1 MTETSATAP
10 TFQGYGAKAYRAYVL
25 FVLVI
30 IYTFNFIDRLLIS
43 IVQEPIKAEFG
54 VSNFQLGLLGG
65 PVFAILYT
73 LLGIP
78 IARFAE
84 RANRITIVSIG
95 AALWSVMTAAC
106 GMAGNFVQLA
116 LCRLGVGIGEA
127 ACVPPSQSAI
137 ADYFPADRRASAL
150 AIFSL
155 GIPIGSAMAYVGGGW
170 LVSNFD
176 WRTAFL
182 LLGAPGIAAA
192 LLLKLTVRE
201 PPRAVSQLKPP
212 SFSETLKSLSRKA
225 SFWHIAF
232 GGALISFVGY
242 GSSQFLVSHLV
253 RNYDLGATIQ
263 EEYAHAAYAMGLV
276 AGISTAIGTFLG
288 GHLADRLA
296 PKHTHVNSWLPAL
309 GVAIAIPFYIL
320 SFYQTEFIWAFAFL
334 MVAPIFHYM
343 YLGPMY
349 AVTMGVST
357 PLQRATAVAILI
369 LIVNLIGYGL
379 GPPTVGALNDMFAA
393 NVLGDVSSGA
403 LTLAEC
409 NPLTMD
415 SVNAASC
422 ATAQGLGLKYA
433 LGCTIFVLGWAAL
446 HFLLAGRTLVK
457 DRVS

>member
-1 MTETSATAP
+1 MSEASATPA
-10 TFQGYGAKAYRAYVL
+10 FQGYGTKAYRAYVL
-25 FVLVI
+25 LVLVI

-78 IARFAE
+78 IARMAE
-84 RANRITIVSIG
+84 RSNRITIVSIG
-95 AALWSVMTAAC
+95 AAIWSVMTALC
-106 GMAGNFVQLA
+106 GMSANFVQLA

-170 LVSNFD
+170 LVAHFD

-192 LLLKLTVRE
+192 LLLKLTVKE
-201 PPRAVSQLKPP
+201 PPRATSQAKPP
-212 SFSETLKSLSRKA
+212 SFGETLKALSKKA

-276 AGISTAIGTFLG
+276 AGVSTALGTFLG
-288 GHLADRLA
+288 GFLSDRLA
-296 PKHTHVNSWLPAL
+296 PKHTHVHSWLPAL
-309 GVAIAIPFYIL
+309 GVALAIPFYIL

-369 LIVNLIGYGL
+369 LIVNLVGYGL
-379 GPPTVGALNDMFAA
+379 GPPTVGALNDMFAS
-393 NVLGDVSSGA
+393 NILRDVSS
-403 LTLAEC
+403 
-409 NPLTMD
+409 
-415 SVNAASC
+415 
-422 ATAQGLGLKYA
+422 
-433 LGCTIFVLGWAAL
+433 
-446 HFLLAGRTLVK
+446 
-457 DRVS
+457 

>member
-1 MTETSATAP
+1 MTDAAAP
-10 TFQGYGAKAYRAYVL
+10 SFQGFGTKAYRAYVL

-43 IVQEPIKAEFG
+43 IVQEPIKEEFG
-54 VSNFQLGLLGG
+54 VSNFELGLLGG

-78 IARFAE
+78 IARYAE

-155 GIPIGSAMAYVGGGW
+155 GIPIGSALAYVGGGW
-170 LVSNFD
+170 LVSHYS
-176 WRTAFL
+176 WREAFL

-192 LLLKLTVRE
+192 VLLKLTVRE
-201 PPRAVSQLKPP
+201 PPRATAQTKPP
-212 SFSETLKSLSRKA
+212 SFGETLKALSKKA
-225 SFWHIAF
+225 SFWNVAF

-242 GSSQFLVSHLV
+242 GSSQFLVSHIV
-253 RNYDLGATIQ
+253 RNYAVSG
-263 EEYAHAAYAMGLV
+263 EHAAYAMGAV
-276 AGISTAIGTFLG
+276 AGISTAAGTFLG
-288 GHLADRLA
+288 GFLADRLA
-296 PKHTHVNSWLPAL
+296 PKHRHVLSWLPAL
-309 GVAIAIPFYIL
+309 GVAAAIPFYIL
-320 SFYQTEFIWAFAFL
+320 SFVQTEFIWAFAFL
-334 MVAPIFHYM
+334 MIAPIFHYM

-357 PLQRATAVAILI
+357 PLQRATAVAILV
-369 LIVNLIGYGL
+369 LVVNLIGYGL
-379 GPPTVGALNDMFAA
+379 GPPTVGFLNDMFAQ
-393 NVLGDVSSGA
+393 NILSDTSA
-403 LTLAEC
+403 LSLSADC
-409 NPLTMD
+409 DPRTMAD
-415 SVNAASC
+415 ANAAIC
-422 ATAQGLGLKYA
+422 ANAQGLGLKYA
-433 LGCTIFVLGWAAL
+433 LGCTILVLGWAAI
-446 HFLLAGRTLVK
+446 HFLLAGRTLLK

>member
-1 MTETSATAP
+1 MSEASATPA
-10 TFQGYGAKAYRAYVL
+10 FQGYGTKAYRAYL
-25 FVLVI
+25 LLVLVI

-54 VSNFQLGLLGG
+54 VSNFELGLLGG

-84 RANRITIVSIG
+84 RANRITIVSVG
-95 AALWSVMTAAC
+95 AAIWSVMTALC
-106 GMAGNFVQLA
+106 GVSANFVQLA

-155 GIPIGSAMAYVGGGW
+155 GIPIGSALAYVGGGW
-170 LVSNFD
+170 LIAHFD
-176 WRTAFL
+176 WRAAFL

-192 LLLKLTVRE
+192 LLLKLTVKE
-201 PPRAVSQLKPP
+201 PPRATTQVKPP
-212 SFSETLKSLSRKA
+212 SFFETLKALAKKT

-276 AGISTAIGTFLG
+276 AGVSTALGTFLG
-288 GHLADRLA
+288 GFLSDHLA
-296 PKHTHVNSWLPAL
+296 PKHTHVHSWLPAL
-309 GVAIAIPFYIL
+309 GVALAIPFYIL
-320 SFYQTEFIWAFAFL
+320 SF
-334 MVAPIFHYM
+334 
-343 YLGPMY
+343 
-349 AVTMGVST
+349 
-357 PLQRATAVAILI
+357 
-369 LIVNLIGYGL
+369 
-379 GPPTVGALNDMFAA
+379 
-393 NVLGDVSSGA
+393 
-403 LTLAEC
+403 
-409 NPLTMD
+409 
-415 SVNAASC
+415 
-422 ATAQGLGLKYA
+422 
-433 LGCTIFVLGWAAL
+433 
-446 HFLLAGRTLVK
+446 
-457 DRVS
+457 

>member
-1 MTETSATAP
+1 MTDAAAP
-10 TFQGYGAKAYRAYVL
+10 SFQGYGTKAYRAYVL
-25 FVLVI
+25 LVLVV

-78 IARFAE
+78 IARLAE
-84 RANRITIVSIG
+84 RSNRITIVSIG
-95 AALWSVMTAAC
+95 AAIWSVMTALC
-106 GMAGNFVQLA
+106 GVSANFIQLA

-170 LVSNFD
+170 LVANFD

-192 LLLKLTVRE
+192 LLLKLTVKE
-201 PPRAVSQLKPP
+201 PPRATAQAKPP
-212 SFSETLKSLSRKA
+212 SFGETLKALSKKA

-276 AGISTAIGTFLG
+276 AGVSTALGTFLG
-288 GHLADRLA
+288 GFLSDRLA
-296 PKHTHVNSWLPAL
+296 PKHTHVHSWLPAL
-309 GVAIAIPFYIL
+309 GVAMAIPFYVL

-379 GPPTVGALNDMFAA
+379 GPPTVGALNDMFASNILA
-393 NVLGDVSSGA
+393 DTSA
-403 LTLAEC
+403 LTLADC
-409 NPLTMD
+409 NPRTMAEA
-415 SVNAASC
+415 NAAIC
-422 ATAQGLGLKYA
+422 GNAQGLGLKYA
-433 LGCTIFVLGWAAL
+433 LGCTILVLGWAAI
-446 HFLLAGRTLVK
+446 HFLLSGRTLLK

>member
-1 MTETSATAP
+1 MSEASVTPA
-10 TFQGYGAKAYRAYVL
+10 FQGYGTKAYRAYVL

-84 RANRITIVSIG
+84 RSNRITIVSIG
-95 AALWSVMTAAC
+95 AAIWSVMTALC
-106 GMAGNFVQLA
+106 GVSANFIQLA

-192 LLLKLTVRE
+192 LLLKLTVKE
-201 PPRAVSQLKPP
+201 PPRATSQAKPP
-212 SFSETLKSLSRKA
+212 SFGETLKSLSKKA

-276 AGISTAIGTFLG
+276 AGISTAAGTFLG
-288 GHLADRLA
+288 GFLADRLA
-296 PKHTHVNSWLPAL
+296 PKHNHVNSWLPAL
-309 GVAIAIPFYIL
+309 GVALAIPFYIL
-320 SFYQTEFIWAFAFL
+320 SFYQTQFIWAFAFL

-369 LIVNLIGYGL
+369 LIVNLVGYGL

-393 NVLGDVSSGA
+393 NILNDVSSGA
-403 LTLAEC
+403 LTLAQC

-415 SVNAASC
+415 TANAATC

-433 LGCTIFVLGWAAL
+433 LGCTIFVLAWAAL
-446 HFLLAGRTLVK
+446 HFLLSGRTLVK